1 VLGAVRG
8 DRRGQTIDA
17 IGAGQEALDS
27 GRGIGLRAMARR
39 RRAPF
44 QVLVYPYRRRPDA
57 ELEIALFRRVDGG
70 YWQGIAGGGDEGETP
85 EDAARREAREEAGIE
100 PAGPWIAL
108 KPVLSVPVN
117 VIRPD
122 LRRHWPGWLTTIPCH
137 PFAVESPQGSIRLS
151 AEHAEFRWVGRDQA
165 RELVHWDTDRMALAA
180 LDVALSVHP

>member
-1 VLGAVRG
+1 VRGAVRG

-57 ELEIALFRRVDGG
+57 ELEIALFRRVEGG